1 MEESRANNRKTV
13 VTTWRI
19 MRILWLVS
27 LWALTAGPVHGQN
40 QQSEA
45 YKQAERRY
53 QNLGSVAEAIQKV
66 KQGNFYGPHV
76 EEIAE
81 AGAVEAIPALK
92 EQFAHSVDPSH
103 KDDLDPGNKEEI
115 ASALVRLGE
124 KDDIYWDFLV
134 KQATEAVDSDAPFPR
149 EFDSQGKMLDDHF
162 SPAFLQWVK
171 QHGLSPGDAGEMVV
185 YRLPG
190 KLFMLAET
198 GDPRGIP
205 LLRRGMSSANYMIQI
220 MAAKGLAKLQDR
232 DSIPVIIAACQSS
245 SWASPVIAEVLVY
258 FDDPEAQAAAE
269 KYLPKGM
276 FKTLRD
282 KRHAPLH
289 DPFAQ

>member
-1 MEESRANNRKTV
+1 MARDENARIRRAIREGF
-13 VTTWRI
+13 
-19 MRILWLVS
+19 WLCLLCAVAIGLAYS
-27 LWALTAGPVHGQN
+27 QS

-53 QNLGSVAEAIQKV
+53 QNLGSVAEASQKV

-92 EQFAHSVDPSH
+92 EQFAHSVDASH

-124 KDDIYWDFLV
+124 KDEIYWDFLV

-149 EFDSQGKMLDDHF
+149 EFNSQGKMIDDHF
-162 SPAFLQWVK
+162 SSAFLQWAK
-171 QHGLSPGDAGEMVV
+171 QHSLSPGDAGEMVV

-190 KLFMLAET
+190 KLLMLAET
-198 GDPRGIP
+198 GDPRGIA
-205 LLRRGMSSANYMIQI
+205 LLRRAMSSPNYMIQV
-220 MAAKGLAKLQDR
+220 MAAKGLAKLQDK
-232 DSIPVIIAACQSS
+232 DSIPLIIAACGNSP
-245 SWASPVIAEVLVY
+245 WAAPAIAEALVF
-258 FDDPEAQAAAE
+258 FDDPKAQAAADV
-269 KYLPKGM
+269 YLPKQYA
-276 FKTLRD
+276 KALRESV
-282 KRHAPLH
+282 KMPGN
-289 DPFAQ
+289 DPFLH